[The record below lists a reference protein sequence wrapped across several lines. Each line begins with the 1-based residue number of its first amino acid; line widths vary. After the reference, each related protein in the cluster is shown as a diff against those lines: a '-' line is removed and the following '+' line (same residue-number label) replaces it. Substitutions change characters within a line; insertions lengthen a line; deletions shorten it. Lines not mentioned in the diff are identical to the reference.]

1 LTASSFTIANKSVI
15 EEIIA
20 STQPDITVS
29 VAIVFDLSGS
39 MGNDRDNKASKRTQ
53 SALAALARFVQ
64 KSNPANEYF
73 LIGFNDKIHLI
84 RTQFQDATETIA
96 DINSMA
102 SLSFI
107 NGAALYDALQVAIKK
122 LSPSNFSKQAIILV
136 TDSYDDSSKGTFKD
150 TVRLLEQTNTLVYP
164 IFLLPDSYSDLTGSR
179 GGPYDETGLVLK
191 EFASLGGGRYFQAK
205 RGEELNGIV
214 DRIAIE
220 LRSQYLIKVG
230 LANNLDKKCYEFKLK
245 LLSNNKSDLKSS
257 VRTRKA
263 ICIP

>member
-1 LTASSFTIANKSVI
+1 MKNRPMRAPLRRLALVGLCICFAPGVSVFRSSPQQTHPLRTLVVTVTDKKGAPLNSLTASSFTIANKSVI

-84 RTQFQDATETIA
+84 RTKFQDATETIA

-150 TVRLLEQTNTLVYP
+150 TVRLLEQANTLVY
-164 IFLLPDSYSDLTGSR
+164 
-179 GGPYDETGLVLK
+179 
-191 EFASLGGGRYFQAK
+191 
-205 RGEELNGIV
+205 
-214 DRIAIE
+214 
-220 LRSQYLIKVG
+220 
-230 LANNLDKKCYEFKLK
+230 
-245 LLSNNKSDLKSS
+245 
-257 VRTRKA
+257 
-263 ICIP
+263 